1 MAAYRKMTQKEIRL
15 EQRPWITRG
24 LLVSMGVRDK
34 LYKRRCSEK
43 NSQIKCE
50 ISELYKRYRNMVVS
64 LLKRSK
70 KNYYSFFFLH
80 NQANVKKPGTVFVV

>member
-1 MAAYRKMTQKEIRL
+1 MAPYRTMTQKEIRL
-15 EQRPWITRG
+15 KQRLWITCG

-34 LYKRRCSEK
+34 LYKRQCSEK
-43 NSQIKCE
+43 NPQIKCE
-50 ISELYKRYRNMVVS
+50 ISELYKRYRNMIVS

-80 NQANVKKPGTVFVV
+80 NQANVKQNLGRYS